1 MSYLHDLDLT
11 AQNDA
16 LSSYVDQAQNAIKN
30 PEHLA
35 KLTEARDLFN
45 TALQTGTGTVG
56 GLISHKALAGLK
68 KKAFDPLFKRG
79 KALAEQTKDA
89 VGDRLNELTGQTD
102 RLMNKVQPN
111 DDDDDPFSGLKDE
124 DVADLFEPDL
134 PAAAAPSGGA
144 SLVQNASADGGAE
157 ARDLLT
163 PADEQFADNLGLPR
177 VPGYSYADTAPADAP
192 AAAATAPDVPAA
204 AAPADI
210 QPLADADADRMGLP
224 RGSSLIRGSPT
235 EEPDLPKPGDAI
247 LDDDPF
253 SAPRSLGTTT
263 FQRAPPSFE
272 DTPSD
277 PIGDGISKSTGGDV
291 DDTAEAAEG
300 AAENIGEDV
309 AGGLAAA
316 AETDAATGGPL
327 DIFGDIAALAV
338 GLGTVFA
345 GVYGAKKPPQ
355 PEHVPIVNPTVQKG
369 LGGF

>member
-16 LSSYVDQAQNAIKN
+16 LSAYVDQAQNAIKN

-89 VGDRLNELTGQTD
+89 VGERLNQLTGEGDRLL
-102 RLMNKVQPN
+102 NKIQPRG
-111 DDDDDPFSGLKDE
+111 DDGDPFSGLTDE
-124 DVADLFEPDL
+124 DVADLFESDL
-134 PAAAAPSGGA
+134 PSAAAPSGGA
-144 SLVQNASADGGAE
+144 SLVQNAAADGGAA
-157 ARDLLT
+157 ARDLLS
-163 PADEQFADNLGLPR
+163 ADQYADSLGLPS
-177 VPGYSYADTAPADAP
+177 VPGA
-192 AAAATAPDVPAA
+192 AA

-224 RGSSLIRGSPT
+224 RGSSLVRGAPT
-235 EEPDLPKPGDAI
+235 DEPDLPKPGDAI
-247 LDDDPF
+247 LDEDPF

-263 FQRAPPSFE
+263 FQRAPDPPSF
-272 DTPSD
+272 DATPSD
-277 PIGDGISKSTGGDV
+277 PVGDGISQSTGGAADEA
-291 DDTAEAAEG
+291 TEAATG
-300 AAENIGEDV
+300 AGESIGEDV
-309 AGGLAAA
+309 VGGLSAAVG
-316 AETDAATGGPL
+316 TDAAAGGPL

-345 GVYGAKKPPQ
+345 GVYGAKKPPM
-355 PEHVPIVNPTVQKG
+355 PEHVPIVNPSVQKG